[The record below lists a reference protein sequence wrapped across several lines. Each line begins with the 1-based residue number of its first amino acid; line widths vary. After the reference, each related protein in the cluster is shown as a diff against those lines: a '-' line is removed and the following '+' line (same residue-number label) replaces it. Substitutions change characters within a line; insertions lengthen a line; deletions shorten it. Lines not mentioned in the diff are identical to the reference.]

1 MATSINVRLS
11 DELEEKL
18 KSTVEEVKKKT
29 PLGAEVNNSTI
40 VRGALED
47 FIKKIENE
55 EKGMKIVSYNFS
67 ELENEEKELEVLM
80 NILKDMSNMLGNV
93 KNEDKGSAKF
103 LLQVIINKMLL
114 ECLQE
119 KTKFL

>member
-55 EKGMKIVSYNFS
+55 EKGIKTVSYNFS
-67 ELENEEKELEVLM
+67 ELENEEKELEVLRDL
-80 NILKDMSNMLGNV
+80 LKDMSNALGDV
-93 KNEDKGSAKF
+93 KNSDKGTAKY
-103 LLQVIINKMLL
+103 LLSMVLSQIQLHY
-114 ECLQE
+114 LQE

>member
-47 FIKKIENE
+47 FFKRIEEE
-55 EKGMKIVSYNFS
+55 EKGIKNVSYNLS
-67 ELENEEKELEVLM
+67 ELENEETELKILM
-80 NILKDMSNMLGNV
+80 NMLEDMSNMLGDV
-93 KNEDKGSAKF
+93 KNEEKGSAKF
-103 LLQVIINKMLL
+103 LLQVVLNKMLL

-119 KTKFL
+119 KVKFI